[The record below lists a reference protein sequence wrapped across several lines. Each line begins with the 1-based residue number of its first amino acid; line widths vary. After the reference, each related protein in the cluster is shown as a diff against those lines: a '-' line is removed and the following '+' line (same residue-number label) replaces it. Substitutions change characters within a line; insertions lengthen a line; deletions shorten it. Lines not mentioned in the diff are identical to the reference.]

1 MRELV
6 LKRQT
11 ELEEIYREVHMEV
24 DTDAARKMLIN
35 LIDSGSL
42 MLSVVVNKSLIF
54 MLNYSSLLYFFFL
67 IPRS

>member
-42 MLSVVVNKSLIF
+42 MLSVVVIKSLIF
-54 MLNYSSLLYFFFL
+54 MLNYSSLLYFFFNT
-67 IPRS
+67 

>member
-54 MLNYSSLLYFFFL
+54 MLNYSSLLYFFFNT
-67 IPRS
+67 

>member
-42 MLSVVVNKSLIF
+42 MLSVVVIKSLIF